1 MQIEWIALCYRLD
14 LVMILPV
21 CVSETN
27 THTFCHPKGIAKLTL
42 IESIQEKKKW
52 MFMLM
57 SGRSSCSLRCAMSDV
72 ATMWINQIW
81 NSLAVIPIRKH
92 FHHSAAINACHRS
105 LSHYI
110 APKLERFFFH
120 FVAKNSDVV
129 LFQTPF
135 SRRAYFFFFSRDR
148 RLVFGSWSVQIH
160 NTNTYEVYGG
170 SYYRLFQ
177 YLHQKGVFL
186 AASKANLMLYR
197 MTANQHECKTLD
209 SIQLGLLW
217 FIHLHRDWVCE
228 PNCCSVCVFECRVL
242 ANILIVCRR

>member
-1 MQIEWIALCYRLD
+1 MNVYANVWKEFVFTAMCDVGRCNHVNQSNMEFACSDSDSQTFPSLGCHQC
-14 LVMILPV
+14 LPSIV
-21 CVSETN
+21 ISLHC
-27 THTFCHPKGIAKLTL
+27 AKTRT
-42 IESIQEKKKW
+42 I
-52 MFMLM
+52 FFP
-57 SGRSSCSLRCAMSDV
+57 LR
-72 ATMWINQIW
+72 
-81 NSLAVIPIRKH
+81 RKE
-92 FHHSAAINACHRS
+92 FGCGAFSNAIFSACIF
-105 LSHYI
+105 L
-110 APKLERFFFH
+110 
-120 FVAKNSDVV
+120 
-129 LFQTPF
+129 
-135 SRRAYFFFFSRDR
+135 FFSRDR

-228 PNCCSVCVFECRVL
+228 PNCCRVCVCSSV
-242 ANILIVCRR
+242 VCWQTF